1 MTKFVRLAKENIRDF
16 LEFILVPGLAA
27 VLPWPLCFRL
37 FRLLTKWPGL
47 YNQAVEAMLTGA
59 QDMGYVCNKQ
69 QWARDYRLQMLVDQ
83 ADLYLSRFRSDK
95 WLDQHFQARGDVW
108 PVSADRSTMGITFHW
123 GTGLLVFRYL
133 RRQGIEAAGI
143 FQGSNH
149 ESFTHRPIRQW
160 YGRWRIREVER
171 SGGCAAIF
179 TGRKT
184 ITQLRETLA
193 QNRAVIALLDI
204 PPDGSMP
211 GIPVQIFDQKAQFP
225 RGLIRI
231 ATRKQLPV
239 VGFTVALDRNTGMRI
254 LRTKGPL
261 PNANEQELMDSL
273 AQLFRE
279 AISRD
284 PVAWYFWP
292 FARSFFT
299 HPKHNLESPSV

>member
-1 MTKFVRLAKENIRDF
+1 MIEFARIAKENIKDL

-27 VLPWPLCFRL
+27 LLPWPLCFRL

-47 YNQAVEAMLTGA
+47 YNQSVEAMLIGA
-59 QDMGYVCNKQ
+59 RDMGYMKNEQ

-83 ADLYLSRFRSDK
+83 ADLYLSRFRSDG
-95 WLDQHFQARGDVW
+95 WLDRHFQARGDVW
-108 PVSADRSTMGITFHW
+108 PVQTDRSTMGITFHW

-133 RRQGIEAAGI
+133 RRQGIQAACV
-143 FQGSNH
+143 FRDPRKEQ
-149 ESFTHRPIRQW
+149 FPTRPIYQW
-160 YGRWRIREVER
+160 YTRWRIREVER

-184 ITQLRETLA
+184 ITQLRETLK
-193 QNRAVIALLDI
+193 QNRAIIALLDI

-225 RGLIRI
+225 RGLVRI

-261 PNANEQELMDSL
+261 PNGKEQILMDSL
-273 AQLFRE
+273 AELFRE

-292 FARSFFT
+292 FARSFFISSS
-299 HPKHNLESPSV
+299 HSPESPVV